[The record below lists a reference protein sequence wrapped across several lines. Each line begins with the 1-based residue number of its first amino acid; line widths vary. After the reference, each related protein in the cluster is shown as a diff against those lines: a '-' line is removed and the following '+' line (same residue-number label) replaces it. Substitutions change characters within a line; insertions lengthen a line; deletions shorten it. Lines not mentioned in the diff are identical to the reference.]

1 MKQIPSNVFFLLL
14 MSLSTALPGCVSKKH
29 IAEIMTKLYRD
40 LLAVGTGYTA
50 QVFTDIEVS
59 GDTLLP
65 ATTTTFTIDPGVF
78 ESLGDIQQ
86 AGDSTLSLTLKYDTI
101 AFSTQLTMP
110 LRGLHVTA
118 SPSGGGLTGELHGV
132 LRQDDVTVMV
142 LRRLEA

>member
-29 IAEIMTKLYRD
+29 IAEIMTKLDRD

-101 AFSTQLTMP
+101 AGIY
-110 LRGLHVTA
+110 RGTLVRRAQRVTITRNV
-118 SPSGGGLTGELHGV
+118 SVGNKFDIPPPV
-132 LRQDDVTVMV
+132 PVVRQ
-142 LRRLEA
+142 